1 MLVYGLMEVFPVFKS
16 CIKSV
21 RNAIKMLNALKNGT
35 KIDKGN
41 IMPMGKHLSMK
52 EILDLK
58 DTEGTLYIREKLWE
72 KSIRK

>member
-1 MLVYGLMEVFPVFKS
+1 MFKS
-16 CIKSV
+16 CTESV
-21 RNAIKMLNALKNGT
+21 WYAIKMLNALKNGT

-58 DTEGTLYIREKLWE
+58 DTEGTLHIREMLRE
-72 KSIRK
+72 KILGT